1 MVGLDL
7 FTVPVVLL
15 RLYLDFFA
23 VLDAAGFAP
32 PKEKRGLEATGF
44 FATGFFATGFFA
56 TGFFTTGFFAGGFF
70 AKGFTAAFFV
80 PGAAGFFLPKSA
92 SVGCDRGREGVSERP
107 TNVHVRIFSAI
118 SSGNSRAAR
127 GDANDG

>member
-1 MVGLDL
+1 MNVVGLDF
-7 FTVPVVLL
+7 FTVPAVLL
-15 RLYLDFFA
+15 MLYLDFFA

-56 TGFFTTGFFAGGFF
+56 TGFFAGGFF